1 MEINTDIAILKKPV
15 NYIYTAKNLA
25 INDISYNDG
34 DATLTVPRFDSYVMF
49 DFDQT
54 DLNGQRGEVDLSG
67 MGDAFLCFVGNNI
80 DIKIKNLNNIEN
92 VNKGLGQVV
101 FRISSDDAR
110 KIYGIQSNNFF
121 ITTKIT
127 QLNSSTEETI
137 VYSGIWQKPGV
148 VDRITYAELISSKE
162 KENIKLN
169 EAYDNLYLSFEKQ
182 RDIISNSSSILEEEK
197 NKTILLNDS
206 ILRTQAKIE
215 ETRMASKFS
224 TDTSPLKPEAPNGTP
239 DPNVVSAVLGNTT
252 SNEDTVT
259 VINYQFF
266 GNNGR
271 NVALGVP
278 RTKFAKGLLTL
289 FSLIQAGVTIPKG
302 DDTVSITISS
312 NQYEKFLASLSQTLK
327 LNQYYSFEFNSSF
340 ILLKIN
346 KKYKTE
352 FLNILKIN
360 TIEATV
366 EGVTELN
373 RPPVNINCFLKEGI
387 EDINDILSA
396 SNQSQI
402 TIN

>member
-110 KIYGIQSNNFF
+110 KIYEIQSNNFF

-137 VYSGIWQKPGV
+137 VYSGIWQKPGI
-148 VDRITYAELISSKE
+148 VDRITYAELINSKE

-169 EAYDNLYLSFEKQ
+169 EVYNNLYLSFEKQ
-182 RDIISNSSSILEEEK
+182 RKIISNSSSILEEEK
-197 NKTILLNDS
+197 NKTIILNDS

-215 ETRMASKFS
+215 KGKLYTGGGG
-224 TDTSPLKPEAPNGTP
+224 TSSSSGTSGTSGTSGSS
-239 DPNVVSAVLGNTT
+239 VV
-252 SNEDTVT
+252 DTVT
-259 VINYQFF
+259 MINHKFF
-266 GNNGR
+266 GNNGKS
-271 NVALGVP
+271 ALSAVK
-278 RTKFAKGLLTL
+278 TKFSSGLSTL

-302 DDTVSITISS
+302 DTTVSITMSN
-312 NQYEKFLASLSQTLK
+312 NQYKKYLAASTK
-327 LNQYYSFEFNSSF
+327 NLNEYYSFEFNSSF

-352 FLNILKIN
+352 FLNILNIDN
-360 TIEATV
+360 IDASV
-366 EGVTELN
+366 EGVTE
-373 RPPVNINCFLKEGI
+373 PININCFLKEGI
-387 EDINDILSA
+387 EEINEILYA
-396 SNQSQI
+396 SNQTNI
-402 TIN
+402 LLL